1 MSTLL
6 KWNEM
11 DFKWNQVID
20 GDGEFMIWSDVHLIS
35 QVKKI
40 LHGGSDDYYR
50 RTVKNNPWN
59 KISEKIGEEKTN
71 RFIKIFCLVN
81 NINYEELKKKR
92 DDIEVTV
99 SQFDK
104 VFNEKISIK
113 VDFKK

>member
-1 MSTLL
+1 MKTPL

-11 DFKWNQVID
+11 NFKWNQVVD
-20 GDGEFMIWSDVHLIS
+20 NNGSFMIWSDVYLID
-35 QVKKI
+35 QVRKI
-40 LHGGSDDYYR
+40 LRGGSDDYYR

-59 KISEKIGEEKTN
+59 KISKEIGEEKTN

-81 NINYEELKKKR
+81 NKNYEEFKKKR

-113 VDFKK
+113 VDFKN